1 MNNEFKRMQQLAG
14 IKEITLR
21 PASRT
26 LSDQDINDINLAFN
40 DFGAGH
46 SEQDFTKPVTEY
58 RTALDFG
65 EGRVING
72 VLTDF
77 EPHDNPDDFPEYQ
90 AFLRLLAKPPGYYIT
105 YTLFPNSPQ
114 PPAPGAPQNAFYFR
128 LGVGPNSYYKIPG
141 ISLSMP
147 DVDDNGISVGW
158 FDVSGNYQISPN
170 YQ

>member
-46 SEQDFTKPVTEY
+46 
-58 RTALDFG
+58 
-65 EGRVING
+65 NG

>member
-77 EPHDNPDDFPEYQ
+77 EPHDNPDEFPEYQ

-105 YTLFPNSPQ
+105 HTIFPNSPH
-114 PPAPGAPQNAFYFR
+114 PFTCPLKGGGEGEGVDKLHALIGAKETY
-128 LGVGPNSYYKIPG
+128 GKVC
-141 ISLSMP
+141 
-147 DVDDNGISVGW
+147 
-158 FDVSGNYQISPN
+158 
-170 YQ
+170 